1 METCHRENIKD
12 LHFGITEFFTN
23 LDNCYTDKN
32 TCNSLDK
39 DTCLV
44 AYAETE
50 DERDSVLLA
59 FKAEPYP
66 DKSCQL
72 KQNAHLCFV
81 DAARDCMMNLEEPV
95 FGGDEREAADL
106 TGSDSNCCH
115 VPMPLLWAGVHERR
129 DVTGHEFYRFSRY
142 IEKLVHEIGIG
153 LQDIA
158 KETTEKNKTG
168 VNPPVFCFVHVF
180 CKHRLYSSRLQKCL

>member
-1 METCHRENIKD
+1 MKTDDTNFENLSHEQQLTGLASDRYNITSRRTKTSKCMETCHRENMKN
-12 LHFGITEFFTN
+12 LHFGITEFFAN

-50 DERDSVLLA
+50 DERDMCVLLA

-72 KQNAHLCFV
+72 
-81 DAARDCMMNLEEPV
+81 
-95 FGGDEREAADL
+95 
-106 TGSDSNCCH
+106 
-115 VPMPLLWAGVHERR
+115 
-129 DVTGHEFYRFSRY
+129 
-142 IEKLVHEIGIG
+142 
-153 LQDIA
+153 
-158 KETTEKNKTG
+158 
-168 VNPPVFCFVHVF
+168 
-180 CKHRLYSSRLQKCL
+180 